1 MWGFC
6 FCIVIVTI
14 ISMSLAQYR
23 RIIKGSWSN
32 SNEQKRADSQQNEE
46 EVQDNSEQEEIPE

>member
-1 MWGFC
+1 
-6 FCIVIVTI
+6 
-14 ISMSLAQYR
+14 MSLAQYR